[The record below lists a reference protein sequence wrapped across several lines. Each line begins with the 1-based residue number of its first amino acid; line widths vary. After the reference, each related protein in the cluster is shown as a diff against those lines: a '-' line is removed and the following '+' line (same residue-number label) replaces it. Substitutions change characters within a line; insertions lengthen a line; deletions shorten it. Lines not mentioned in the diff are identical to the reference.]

1 MLGDEPVENLVTW
14 VYEEGSYVPVAII
27 QNGERYTIIS
37 DYMGRPV
44 EAYNSYGNVVWHADY
59 DIYGD
64 LRNIKGIR
72 DFIPFRQLGQYEDDE
87 TRLYYNRFRYYD
99 PRIGNYISQDPI
111 RLMGNNPALY
121 GYVNDTNTWVDV
133 LGLNEIGWNN
143 GWRTPDGKFASPQG
157 GISGQGA
164 VDQVRTQLSDKGWT
178 HLGDEL
184 SVRNS
189 NGQLRRYDLVFKK
202 PDGTIVGVEVK
213 SNTATKTK
221 AQRLFDEGVSKATP
235 TKGVGKFK
243 GQEVLTIK
251 NVMCK

>member
-1 MLGDEPVENLVTW
+1 MVNL
-14 VYEEGSYVPVAII
+14 
-27 QNGERYTIIS
+27 
-37 DYMGRPV
+37 
-44 EAYNSYGNVVWHADY
+44 H
-59 DIYGD
+59 
-64 LRNIKGIR
+64 LRK
-72 DFIPFRQLGQYEDDE
+72 
-87 TRLYYNRFRYYD
+87 
-99 PRIGNYISQDPI
+99 
-111 RLMGNNPALY
+111 
-121 GYVNDTNTWVDV
+121 
-133 LGLNEIGWNN
+133 
-143 GWRTPDGKFASPQG
+143 G

-235 TKGVGKFK
+235 AKGVGKFK
-243 GQEVLTIK
+243 GQEVQEVLTIK

>member
-1 MLGDEPVENLVTW
+1 MRLDGIMDGVPQMVNL
-14 VYEEGSYVPVAII
+14 
-27 QNGERYTIIS
+27 
-37 DYMGRPV
+37 
-44 EAYNSYGNVVWHADY
+44 H
-59 DIYGD
+59 
-64 LRNIKGIR
+64 LRKG
-72 DFIPFRQLGQYEDDE
+72 
-87 TRLYYNRFRYYD
+87 
-99 PRIGNYISQDPI
+99 
-111 RLMGNNPALY
+111 
-121 GYVNDTNTWVDV
+121 
-133 LGLNEIGWNN
+133 
-143 GWRTPDGKFASPQG
+143 G

-235 TKGVGKFK
+235 AKGVGKFK
-243 GQEVLTIK
+243 GQEVQEVLTIK
-251 NVMCK
+251 NVICN